1 MTTRSL
7 ALVATLVSAVAIATA
22 CGQADQTAQ
31 DASSAPVTTADA
43 SGWTQPKTAW
53 GEPDLQGLWPVGH
66 LTGTALQRPAQFE
79 GREFLTDEEYAAS
92 EERAAVAAGAYDR
105 AESENKLGMSHWAER
120 GQASRRTSLIS
131 DPPDG
136 QLPALTEEGLRRQAG
151 MRSTWQQIEFDW
163 VTDFDS
169 WDRCITRGMPA
180 SMFPFQY
187 NNGIRIFQSPGVVAI
202 NMEMIHETRVIP
214 TDGRAPL
221 SGEILHWLGESRGRW
236 DGDTLVVETTNLMPG
251 PSMTNI
257 GTTGSPRENNL
268 PVSES
273 SRIVERFTR
282 TGEDTLEYEMTFEDP
297 TLYTAPWTAKLNW
310 RLDPDYGMFEYA
322 CHEANYMVRDY
333 INASRAGRA
342 AEGGAG
348 E

>member
-1 MTTRSL
+1 MRLRSFALGASL
-7 ALVATLVSAVAIATA
+7 ASVAVIAAA
-22 CGQADQTAQ
+22 CGQADQTAEQ
-31 DASSAPVTTADA
+31 DAAAPTATADA
-43 SGWTQPKTAW
+43 SGWTTAW
-53 GEPDLQGLWPVGH
+53 GEPDISGLWPVGH

-92 EERAAVAAGAYDR
+92 EERAAAAAGAYDR
-105 AESENKLGMSHWAER
+105 AEAENKLGMSHWAER
-120 GQASRRTSLIS
+120 GQASRRTSLIV
-131 DPPDG
+131 DPADG
-136 QLPALTEEGLRRQAG
+136 QLPALTEEGQRRQAE
-151 MRSTWQQIEFDW
+151 MRSTWQQIQFDW

-187 NNGIRIFQSPGVVAI
+187 NNGIRIFQSPAVVAI

-221 SGEILHWLGESRGRW
+221 PGEILQWLGESRGHW
-236 DGDTLVVETTNLMPG
+236 EGGTLVVETTNLMPG

-282 TGEDTLEYEMTFEDP
+282 TADDTLDYEMTFEDP
-297 TLYTAPWTAKLNW
+297 TLYTAPWTAKLSW
-310 RLDPDYGMFEYA
+310 RLDPEYGMFEYA

-342 AEGGAG
+342 ATGGAG